1 MRISKVLCTQGVRVK
16 NNIIDAVMD
25 NAEIAIDTLLDD
37 GILKDIPVLGNIVKA
52 LQIKGDIANIL
63 YAKKLE
69 AFLLSIAN
77 SNYEH
82 IKLDLNDKENL
93 EKIGLDLVF
102 IIDKI
107 NNIDKAKW
115 VAQAVINLANKRY
128 NLDTFERLIYAINNF
143 SPTLKST
150 LDIFYKPKEL
160 IDGVGSCY
168 MYDGDHPEELAN
180 LGLLTRRFESKV
192 NNGGFI
198 PVQYKESNLGIEL
211 WYIIENA

>member
-1 MRISKVLCTQGVRVK
+1 M
-16 NNIIDAVMD
+16 M
-25 NAEIAIDTLLDD
+25 
-37 GILKDIPVLGNIVKA
+37 
-52 LQIKGDIANIL
+52 LQIS
-63 YAKKLE
+63 YTPKKLE
-69 AFLLSIAN
+69 AFLLSISN

-82 IKLDLNDKENL
+82 IELELNDKENL

-115 VAQAVINLANKRY
+115 VAQAVINLASKKY

-150 LDIFYKPKEL
+150 LDIYYKPREL
-160 IDGVGSCY
+160 VNGVGSCY
-168 MYDGDHPEELAN
+168 VYDGDHPEELAN
-180 LGLLTRRFESKV
+180 LGLLTRKFEPTV
-192 NNGGFI
+192 NNDGFVS
-198 PVQYKESNLGIEL
+198 VQYKESNLGIQL